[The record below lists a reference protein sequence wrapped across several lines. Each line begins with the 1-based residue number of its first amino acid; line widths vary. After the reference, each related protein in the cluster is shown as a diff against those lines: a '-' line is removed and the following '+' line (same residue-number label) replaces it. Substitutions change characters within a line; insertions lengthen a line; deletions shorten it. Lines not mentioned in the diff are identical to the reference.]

1 MRPSGRGGRPASS
14 RCAYGGPYRARP
26 VGDPKRRGTRPRS
39 VHGNARGRGGSRR
52 RFEAPWAFRR
62 SSRPSSRPVRP
73 SRRRSARSSRR
84 SRRRRRGDRLRAARP
99 PRRAASARRPD
110 RRPAGPW
117 RRGRRRGAGPTGGRS
132 GGASR
137 RRGRPGSSGARG
149 PSPRRT
155 IGRRRCGASSCA
167 AECCAPCVP
176 VPCERLYRRR
186 RRLPIPLAEA
196 RRSPHDAGRPSTSR
210 PCRTRSAPGSRR
222 DRLRHRPQGRRR
234 ASPSSEAISPSASR
248 EASARAGRPAARTAL
263 TGWAAPRP
271 AEEPEP
277 RGRG

>member
-84 SRRRRRGDRLRAARP
+84 SRRRR
-99 PRRAASARRPD
+99 
-110 RRPAGPW
+110 
-117 RRGRRRGAGPTGGRS
+117 GAGPTGGRS

-137 RRGRPGSSGARG
+137 RRGRPGSSGAHG

-167 AECCAPCVP
+167 AECRAPCVP

-234 ASPSSEAISPSASR
+234 AAPSSEAISPSASR

>member
-117 RRGRRRGAGPTGGRS
+117 RRGRRR
-132 GGASR
+132 
-137 RRGRPGSSGARG
+137 
-149 PSPRRT
+149 
-155 IGRRRCGASSCA
+155 CGASSCA
-167 AECCAPCVP
+167 AECRAPCVP

-234 ASPSSEAISPSASR
+234 AAPSSEAINPSASR